1 MNRLLMM
8 IAAATLAASSTYAQT
23 DTTQKNAPDT
33 IRVGGFIIV
42 KKNRDAS
49 GGQAKEKSF
58 SISVRN
64 RYKNHNS
71 NVTTNWFV
79 VDLGFANWRDNT
91 NYNGTAFTNQTA
103 GSGYIRNIPTTSQAS
118 NAVNENSFNLNNGKS
133 SNVNIWLFMQKRN
146 IAKHVLNLKYGLGL
160 EMYNYRFE
168 TNVSFRNSPQPY
180 VFNDSISFSKNK
192 LYAGYVT
199 IPLMLNLNPFPNT
212 RRSFNISAGVS
223 AGYLIASRN
232 KQISD
237 ERGKQKIHG
246 NLNMEPWRLAAVGEL
261 GLGII
266 RLYGSYSLNTL
277 MEENKTGLKQYPYAV
292 GLRISSF

>member
-8 IAAATLAASSTYAQT
+8 MAATTLAATSAFAQS
-23 DTTQKNAPDT
+23 DTTKQNAPDT

-42 KKNRDAS
+42 KRNKDITGDA
-49 GGQAKEKSF
+49 QRTF

-64 RYKNHNS
+64 RYQKRNS
-71 NVTTNWFV
+71 NVSTNWFV
-79 VDLGFANWRDNT
+79 IDLGFANWRDNT
-91 NYNGTAFTNQTA
+91 DYNGPAFTNQTA
-103 GSGYIRNIPTTSQAS
+103 GTGYIRNIPATGQAS
-118 NAVNENSFNLNNGKS
+118 NPVNENSFNLNNGKS

-160 EMYNYRFE
+160 EMYNYRFA
-168 TNVSFRNSPQPY
+168 TSVSFRNSPAPY
-180 VFNDSISFSKNK
+180 VYNDSISFSKNK

-199 IPLMLNLNPFPNT
+199 VPVMLNFTPSPNS
-212 RRSFNISAGVS
+212 RRPFNISAGVS
-223 AGYLIASRN
+223 AGYLVASRN

-237 ERGKQKIHG
+237 ERGKQKIRG
-246 NLNMEPWRLAAVGEL
+246 NMNMEPWRLAAVGEV

-277 MEENKTGLKQYPYAV
+277 MQEKKTGLTQYPYAV
-292 GLRISSF
+292 GLRISCF